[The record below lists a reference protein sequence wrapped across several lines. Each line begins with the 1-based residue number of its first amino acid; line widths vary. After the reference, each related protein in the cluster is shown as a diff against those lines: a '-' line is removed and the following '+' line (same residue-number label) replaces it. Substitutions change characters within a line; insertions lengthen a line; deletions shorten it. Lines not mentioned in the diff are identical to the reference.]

1 MILIK
6 QVRLE
11 DSVPAPEHYN
21 PPCKVS
27 WSVSEEQHCILA
39 PMSSAEVGI
48 ARLFQDQW
56 LIQHLYLC
64 IWTSDEN
71 IPSWKG
77 STRIIES
84 NLMLNPIYMSAQ
96 NLLPCCP
103 VLFQV
108 LWCQLVSPASAAVTL
123 VTCSRVIAESHFSI
137 SLYHLRAALL
147 KSPSHLCTKRGGY
160 LWALSK
166 SKFMCSNAH
175 TLSGCRLLLGDL
187 FPLKWKFVMFPMI
200 KLSQYVFRSQFG
212 ICCIFP

>member
-1 MILIK
+1 MCFKNILQIIQGPSSSSK
-6 QVRLE
+6 LSELDWIENFKDLISWRITAATITLIMEARRNIDHRILE
-11 DSVPAPEHYN
+11 
-21 PPCKVS
+21 
-27 WSVSEEQHCILA
+27 
-39 PMSSAEVGI
+39 
-48 ARLFQDQW
+48 
-56 LIQHLYLC
+56 YL
-64 IWTSDEN
+64 
-71 IPSWKG
+71 SWKG

-147 KSPSHLCTKRGGY
+147 KSPFHLCTQRGGY

-166 SKFMCSNAH
+166 SKLMCSNAH
-175 TLSGCRLLLGDL
+175 TLSGCRLLLGNL
-187 FPLKWKFVMFPMI
+187 FPLKWKFVMFQMI